1 MNKIYTL
8 LLLMLFAVVGAGQV
22 WATEYKAEDLKKDDI
37 IQTGDV
43 IDATTKDVY
52 FVESEETAGDAYL
65 DFYNQI
71 INIGTSEPFDT
82 WDLDSSTYF
91 SKYSTFIV
99 VNANYVPD
107 GWGPGFT
114 CVLIV
119 PKDASNETPEL
130 VTLEL
135 DENTTEPFSADTDAT
150 YDEISVIRTLKA
162 NVWNTFCMPFSMTK
176 TQLDANLGSDAEI
189 KRFNRLSVDGENFT
203 LSFADID
210 KNLGTMAGAAYMVRT
225 KQNVD
230 AIVVKNAQTNAA
242 DNSNSN
248 TNNGHTVKF
257 CRTLHKQIVP
267 QGSFII
273 SNNLFYLVD
282 SEVYIKGFRG
292 YFTVSGPALS
302 NAKLSFDIDGEYVTE
317 IDGVKVEESYTNIY
331 DLQGRQ
337 ITNACKGMYIKNGRK
352 VFIK

>member
-37 IQTGDV
+37 IQIGDV
-43 IDATTKDVY
+43 IDASSKDVY
-52 FVESEETAGDAYL
+52 FAESEETADDAYL
-65 DFYNQI
+65 DFYQVFTV
-71 INIGTSEPFDT
+71 GTTGTEIPI
-82 WDLDSSTYF
+82 DLDSSTYF

-99 VNANYVPD
+99 INVDYDPFGCGDAY
-107 GWGPGFT
+107 
-114 CVLIV
+114 VLII
-119 PKDASNETPEL
+119 PNDEGNETPEL

-225 KQNVD
+225 KHDVSE
-230 AIVVKNAQTNAA
+230 IVVTNAQTNAA

-257 CRTLHKQIVP
+257 CRTLHKQVVP
-267 QGSFII
+267 EGSFII

-317 IDGVKVEESYTNIY
+317 IDGVKVEESYTDIY